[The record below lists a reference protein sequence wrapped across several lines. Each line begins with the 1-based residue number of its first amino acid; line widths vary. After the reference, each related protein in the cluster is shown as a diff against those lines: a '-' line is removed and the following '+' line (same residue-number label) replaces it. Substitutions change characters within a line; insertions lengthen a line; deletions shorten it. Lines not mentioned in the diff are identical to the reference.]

1 MYSNNIKFRPVWF
14 DSMGA
19 KSTCTLVTTPD
30 TSLIID
36 PGAAIMHKTYP
47 ISDSAKSNY
56 LEQAKKSVMDASKVA
71 ENVVISHYH
80 YDHLL
85 VDDES
90 ESIYHGKELWIKD
103 PNQWINHSQWE
114 RSRKFLKWLG
124 KIENY
129 RIQYTRPQN
138 TNFKD
143 PIDELQILRE
153 NNYDDHQRFNESIIN
168 GQKRFLKMSI
178 QWTKTHWIN
187 VKSESIHFAD
197 GSGFQK
203 GNTKV
208 RFSEP
213 LFHGV
218 EYSRTGWLIS
228 TIVEFKGT
236 KLLYTSDLQGPVI
249 EDYAQWI
256 INENPDILILDGPA
270 TYLLGYMLSNKDL
283 ERSIDNAVKIIEN
296 CDLDVMIYDHHLL
309 RDPLYKKHTSRVW
322 ETAKERNISLLTA
335 AEYNGDVPVLE
346 KPENILN
353 Q

>member
-1 MYSNNIKFRPVWF
+1 MYSNNIKFRPVCF

-47 ISDSAKSNY
+47 ISDSAKLNY
-56 LEQAKKSVMDASKVA
+56 LEQAKKSVMNAAKDV
-71 ENVVISHYH
+71 EHVVISHYH

-85 VDDES
+85 VDDKS
-90 ESIYHGKELWIKD
+90 ECIYKDKDIWIKD
-103 PNQWINHSQWE
+103 PNQWINFSQWD

-124 KIENY
+124 KIENK
-129 RIQYTRPQN
+129 RIQYTRPLK
-138 TNFKD
+138 TTFKD
-143 PIDELQILRE
+143 PIDELPILRSKY
-153 NNYDDHQRFNESIIN
+153 YDYNQDFNEAILS
-168 GQKRFLKMSI
+168 GQKRFLKMSN
-178 QWTKTHWIN
+178 QWARTHWIN
-187 VKSESIHFAD
+187 LKTGAIHFAD
-197 GSGFQK
+197 GKGFQK
-203 GNTKV
+203 GDTKV

-218 EYSRTGWLIS
+218 EYSRTGWIIS
-228 TIVEFKGT
+228 TIVESNGA
-236 KLLYTSDLQGPVI
+236 KLFYSSDLQGPVI

-283 ERSIDNAVKIIEN
+283 ERSIDNAVNIIEN
-296 CDLDVMIYDHHLL
+296 CNLDVMIYDHHLL
-309 RDPLYKKHTSRVW
+309 RDPSYKEHTSRVW
-322 ETAKERNISLLTA
+322 ETAKERGISLLTA

-346 KPENILN
+346 KPGAHT
-353 Q
+353 